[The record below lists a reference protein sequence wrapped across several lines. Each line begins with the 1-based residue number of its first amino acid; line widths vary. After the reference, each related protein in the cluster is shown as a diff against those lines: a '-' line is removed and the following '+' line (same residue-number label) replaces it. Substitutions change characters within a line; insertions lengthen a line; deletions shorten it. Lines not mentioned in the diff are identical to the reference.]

1 MTGEPGLAQIA
12 GANLKISGCMRP
24 TPEIAV
30 DPDVIPRCTY
40 RMQLSKDF
48 PFEAAAG
55 CADYLAALGVS
66 HLYTSPILQSAAGSS
81 HGYDVVDP
89 TRINEELGG
98 EAGFRSMVAAM
109 VARGISVLIDIVP
122 NHMATS
128 GRASPWWWDILKRGR
143 ASPYASYFDIDWEPA
158 IWTVKNKVLLGVLED
173 RYGRELEAGRL
184 TLERQGSE
192 VVVRYQDHVFPV
204 APESL
209 DGVDLDGLAQ
219 DADAFDALLQ
229 RQHYR
234 LSYWRIAQEELN
246 YRRFFTIDTLVGLRV
261 ELDQVLEDSHRL
273 VLELVADGSVSGLR
287 VDHVDGLRDPQT
299 YLEKVRAAAPDAYV
313 VVEKVLEF
321 GELLPEAFPV
331 HGTTGYD
338 FIAHVNG
345 LFVES
350 QNEEAMTALYHAYT
364 GEPQRYPDV
373 VRAGKN
379 ENMVSELSP
388 DLERLASLLVDICDR
403 YRRQRDRTRRELK
416 EAIREVAAALP
427 VYRTYV
433 RAGVVG
439 ASDRARVAS
448 AVEDAMH
455 RRPDID
461 AELLTFMGELLRLD
475 HEGEKESEFA
485 ARFQQ
490 FTPAVTAK
498 GVEDTAFYRYNRLV
512 SLNEVGDDPGVF
524 GRPVEA
530 FHEHCGRIAARW
542 PATLLTLSTHDTK
555 RSADVRARLHLL
567 SEMPAGWDVAVR
579 RWADHNDPYRSQGY
593 PDRSLEYLMYQ
604 TLVGAWPI
612 DEVRLAQ
619 FLLKAAR
626 EAGVHTSWTN
636 PVAAYEDAISQFV
649 SHVMDDAEFTGDL
662 QAFMGRAQIV
672 ALGRTTSLA
681 QTTLLLTSPGVP
693 DLYQGSELWDLSLV
707 DPDNRRPID
716 YELRQRLLVEVAH
729 AEAAEVVA
737 RSDEGAPKLWLIAR
751 LLEHRRGR
759 PDLFES
765 RSYSPLEAGGVKA
778 RHVVAFV
785 RDRLL
790 VVVPRLL
797 LGLGGTWADTTLG
810 LPEGRWVDLL
820 TGRTE
825 NGGAP
830 VGVGELLEDFPV
842 AVLAKEPS

>member
-1 MTGEPGLAQIA
+1 M
-12 GANLKISGCMRP
+12 
-24 TPEIAV
+24 
-30 DPDVIPRCTY
+30 IPRCTY
-40 RMQLSKDF
+40 RMQLSKNF

-55 CADYLAALGVS
+55 CAEYLATLGVS
-66 HLYTSPILQSAAGSS
+66 HLYTSPILQAAAGSS

-109 VARGISVLIDIVP
+109 RAHGISVLIDIVP

-128 GRASPWWWDILKRGR
+128 GRASPWWWDILKHGR
-143 ASPYASYFDIDWEPA
+143 ESRYASYFDIDWEPA

-184 TLERQGSE
+184 TIERQGAE
-192 VVVRYQDHVFPV
+192 AVVRYHDHVFPV

-209 DGVDLDGLAQ
+209 DGADLDAVAH
-219 DADAFDALLQ
+219 DVDAFDSLLQ

-273 VLELVADGSVSGLR
+273 VFELVADGSVSGLR
-287 VDHVDGLRDPQT
+287 IDHVDGLRDPQT

-313 VVEKVLEF
+313 VVEKILEY
-321 GELLPEAFPV
+321 GEALPESFPV
-331 HGTTGYD
+331 QGTTGYD

-345 LFVES
+345 LFVDS

-364 GEPQRYPDV
+364 GEPQRYSDV
-373 VRAGKN
+373 VRAGKH
-379 ENMVSELSP
+379 ENMISELSP
-388 DLERLASLLVDICDR
+388 DLERLASLLVDICDQ
-403 YRRQRDRTRRELK
+403 YRRHRDRTRRELK

-427 VYRTYV
+427 VYRLYV
-433 RAGVVG
+433 RPGVAGAG
-439 ASDRARVAS
+439 DRARVGAALEE
-448 AVEDAMH
+448 AVH

-461 AELLTFMGELLRLD
+461 PDLLAFLGELLLLA

-498 GVEDTAFYRYNRLV
+498 GVEDTAFYRYNRLI

-524 GRPVEA
+524 GRPVDA
-530 FHEHCGRIAARW
+530 FHEHCSRIAAGW
-542 PATLLTLSTHDTK
+542 PATMLTLSTHDTK

-567 SEMPAGWDVAVR
+567 SEMPAEWDAAVR
-579 RWADHNDPYRSQGY
+579 RWAEHNDPYRSQGY

-612 DEVRLAQ
+612 DEARLTQ
-619 FLLKAAR
+619 FLRKAAR
-626 EAGVHTSWTN
+626 EASVHTSWTN
-636 PVAAYEDAISQFV
+636 PVAAYEGAIAQFV
-649 SHVMDDAEFTGDL
+649 SHVMADAEFLGDL
-662 QAFMGRAQIV
+662 QTFMGRTQIV
-672 ALGRTTSLA
+672 GLGRTTSLA

-693 DLYQGSELWDLSLV
+693 DLYWGSELWDLSLV

-716 YELRQRLLVEVAH
+716 YELRRRLLSELAG
-729 AEAAEVVA
+729 ADAATVLA

-751 LLEHRRGR
+751 LLEHRRSR
-759 PDLFES
+759 PELFES
-765 RSYSPLEAGGVKA
+765 RSYAPLEAAGVKA

-790 VVVPRLL
+790 VMVPRLL
-797 LGLGGTWADTTLG
+797 VGLGGSWDDTTLG

-820 TGRTE
+820 TGRSE
-825 NGGAP
+825 NGGGP
-830 VGVGELLEDFPV
+830 VSLGTLLEVFPV
-842 AVLAKEPS
+842 AVLAKEPF